1 MDNPAI
7 GTGTARG
14 DNNRAMGEPE
24 RIIPELGDE
33 PPLVADGRGQPDRRD
48 VSARWLSG
56 TFLTG
61 VTSSIL
67 LGVALFA
74 ALDGREQ
81 LATPPE
87 IASLS
92 DISLGDVVSDTA
104 KSARINRPLAVTTA
118 RDRRRMEVSTVTRS
132 GDRDLVRTLPFVQV
146 KMALA
151 AGHTTDRKY
160 PRFNPL
166 DVFAADGE
174 EVTATT
180 GLIYG
185 ASVESDV
192 SLKTIDF
199 PFETANFEETSRLSA
214 NEVEEVVRETSAIL
228 TDDGAVQVA
237 ALHYVDPQ
245 RFGTSLLAD
254 SIPAAFDVRVVPQ
267 NVSVARISPDQS
279 DAPTFAEEVIPVRE
293 DSSIR
298 DMFEK
303 SGYAGEDAD
312 GMIEAL
318 ATLLKSDELEAGTAI
333 RIGVETAGEAG
344 LIVRTGI
351 YDEGRHILTIALDDR
366 RQFVRSKEPAI
377 NQAIAAALNASP
389 TQVAVRGDLP
399 RAYDGIYR
407 AAYSYG
413 LSKQMTKRLIK
424 MLAAEVDF
432 QSRLNPS
439 DRLELFFSQPDEN
452 GHATPDSELLYV
464 KANFGSAER
473 VLYRFQMFDGKV
485 DYFTPEGRSAKQFL
499 LRNPVPNGRFRSGFG
514 MRRHPVLKYR
524 KMHTGVDWS
533 ARRGT
538 PIIASGNGTVK
549 KAGWA
554 SGYGKQTVLK
564 HANGYVTSYS
574 HQSAIAKGVVPGA
587 KVRQGQV
594 IGYVG
599 STGLS
604 TGNHLHYELIVN
616 GTKVDPMR
624 VRLPTGRVL
633 KGEELAAFERERD
646 RIDAL
651 LREEDEPPLKVASR

>member
-1 MDNPAI
+1 MS
-7 GTGTARG
+7 
-14 DNNRAMGEPE
+14 EPD
-24 RIIPELGDE
+24 RMIVELGDA
-33 PPLVADGRGQPDRRD
+33 PPLPADGRGQPDRRE

-87 IASLS
+87 IANLS
-92 DISLGDVVSDTA
+92 DIALGDVEDDTA
-104 KSARINRPLAVTTA
+104 KTSRLLRPAAIATA
-118 RDRRRMEVSTVTRS
+118 RDRRRMEVSTVIRS
-132 GDRDLVRTLPFVQV
+132 GDSDLVRTLPFAHI

-166 DVFAADGE
+166 DVFAPDGDE
-174 EVTATT
+174 LTATT
-180 GLIYG
+180 GQIYG
-185 ASVESDV
+185 ATVESDV

-199 PFETANFEETSRLSA
+199 PFETANLEERSRLSA
-214 NEVEEVVRETSAIL
+214 DEVEQVVRETGAIL
-228 TDDGAVQVA
+228 TDGAVQVA
-237 ALHYVDPQ
+237 ALHYVDPL
-245 RFGTSLLAD
+245 RFGNTSITDA
-254 SIPAAFDVRVVPQ
+254 IPAAFDIRVVPQ
-267 NVSVARISPDQS
+267 NVSVAKINGDSSKLPS
-279 DAPTFAEEVIPVRE
+279 FAEEVLPVRQ
-293 DSSIR
+293 DAQIR
-298 DMFEK
+298 DVFEK
-303 SGYAGEDAD
+303 SDYSGEDVD
-312 GMIEAL
+312 NMIDAL
-318 ATLLKSDELEAGTAI
+318 ATLLETDKLPAGSAV
-333 RIGVETAGEAG
+333 RVGVLNEDEAG
-344 LIVRTGI
+344 LVVRAGLYREGHHIVTVALN
-351 YDEGRHILTIALDDR
+351 DRHQYVKA
-366 RQFVRSKEPAI
+366 KEPAI
-377 NQAIAAALNASP
+377 NPAIAQALDAKP
-389 TQVAVRGDLP
+389 GEVAVRSELP
-399 RAYDGIYR
+399 RSYDGIYR

-413 LSKQMTKRLIK
+413 LSRDMVRRLIK
-424 MLAAEVDF
+424 LLAAEVDF
-432 QSRLNPS
+432 QSRLDPS
-439 DRLELFFSQPDEN
+439 DRLELFFSKPDDDGN
-452 GHATPDSELLYV
+452 ATPESELLFV
-464 KANFGSAER
+464 KANFGNAER
-473 VLYRFQMFDGKV
+473 ILYRFQMFDGKV

-524 KMHTGVDWS
+524 KMHTGIDW
-533 ARRGT
+533 AAPRGT
-538 PIIASGNGTVK
+538 PIIASGNATVK

-574 HQSAIAKGVVPGA
+574 HQSAIAKGVKAGA
-587 KVRQGQV
+587 RVRQGQV

-604 TGNHLHYELIVN
+604 TGNHLHYEMIVN

-633 KGEELAAFERERD
+633 KGEELAAFEKERD

-651 LREEDEPPLKVASR
+651 LTDENEPSLKVASR

>member
-1 MDNPAI
+1 MSESESMIA
-7 GTGTARG
+7 
-14 DNNRAMGEPE
+14 
-24 RIIPELGDE
+24 ELGNE
-33 PPLVADGRGQPDRRD
+33 PPLVADGRGQPDRRE

-81 LATPPE
+81 LATPAE
-87 IASLS
+87 IANAA
-92 DISLGDVVSDTA
+92 DIALGDRDGDNA
-104 KSARINRPLAVTTA
+104 KSDRISRPLAVSTA
-118 RDRRRMEVSTVTRS
+118 RDRRRMEVSTVIKS
-132 GDRDLVRTLPFVQV
+132 GDGDLVRTLPFAHV

-151 AGHTTDRKY
+151 AGHTTERKY

-166 DVFAADGE
+166 DVFAADGD

-185 ASVESDV
+185 ANVESDV

-199 PFETANFEETSRLSA
+199 PFEAANFEEKGRLTA
-214 NEVEEVVRETSAIL
+214 DEVEQVVRDTGAIL
-228 TDDGAVQVA
+228 TDGDVLVA

-245 RFGTSLLAD
+245 RFGNGSIGDT
-254 SIPAAFDVRVVPQ
+254 IPAALDVRIVPQ
-267 NVSVARISPDQS
+267 NVSVARASRAGGS
-279 DAPTFAEEVIPVRE
+279 APVFSEEIIPVRQ
-293 DSSIR
+293 DGKIG
-298 DMFEK
+298 DLFEK
-303 SGYAGEDAD
+303 SGYSGDDAD
-312 GMIEAL
+312 NVINAL
-318 ATLLKSDELEAGTAI
+318 ATLLETDKLDAGMAV
-333 RIGVETAGEAG
+333 RIGVENSRDAGQ
-344 LIVRTGI
+344 IVRSGI
-351 YDEGRHILTIALDDR
+351 YRDGEHLLTVALDDK
-366 RQFVRSKEPAI
+366 QKFVKAEEPA
-377 NQAIAAALNASP
+377 ASALVATALNSTP
-389 TQVAVRGDLP
+389 NKIAVRGDLP

-407 AAYSYG
+407 AAYAYG
-413 LSKQMTKRLIK
+413 VSKQLTKRLIK

-432 QSRLNPS
+432 QSRLKPS
-439 DRLELFFSQPDEN
+439 DRLELFFSQPDDDGN
-452 GHATPDSELLYV
+452 ATPESELLYV
-464 KANFGSAER
+464 KANFGNAER
-473 VLYRFQMFDGKV
+473 ILYRFQLFDGKV
-485 DYFTPEGRSAKQFL
+485 DYFTPEGRSARQFL

-533 ARRGT
+533 APRGT
-538 PIIASGNGTVK
+538 PIISSGNGTVK
-549 KAGWA
+549 KAGWS
-554 SGYGKQTVLK
+554 SGYGKQTVVK

-574 HQSAIAKGVVPGA
+574 HQTAIAKGVKPGA

-594 IGYVG
+594 IGFVG

-616 GTKVDPMR
+616 GNKVDPMR

-633 KGEELAAFERERD
+633 KGEELTAFERERD

-651 LREEDEPPLKVASR
+651 LRDENENPLKVASR

>member
-1 MDNPAI
+1 MIA
-7 GTGTARG
+7 
-14 DNNRAMGEPE
+14 
-24 RIIPELGDE
+24 ELGDE
-33 PPLVADGRGQPDRRD
+33 PPLVADGRGQPDRRE

-61 VTSSIL
+61 LTSSVL

-87 IASLS
+87 IAN
-92 DISLGDVVSDTA
+92 LGDIALGDTA
-104 KSARINRPLAVTTA
+104 SETAKTARIARPLAVTSA
-118 RDRRRMEVSTVTRS
+118 RDRRRMEVSTVIRT
-132 GDRDLVRTLPFVQV
+132 GDRDLVRTLPFVHV
-146 KMALA
+146 RMALA

-166 DVFAADGE
+166 DVFAADGN

-199 PFETANFEETSRLSA
+199 PFETANFEEKSRLTA
-214 NEVEEVVRETSAIL
+214 DEVEQVVRDTGAIL
-228 TDDGAVQVA
+228 TDGAVQVA

-254 SIPAAFDVRVVPQ
+254 SIPAAFDIRIVQQ
-267 NVSVARISPDQS
+267 NVSVAKLSS
-279 DAPTFAEEVIPVRE
+279 DENVAPAFAEEIIPVRQ
-293 DSSIR
+293 DGSIR

-303 SGYAGEDAD
+303 SGYSGEDAD
-312 GMIEAL
+312 GMIDAL
-318 ATLLKSDELEAGTAI
+318 TKLLDTEELQAGMAI

-344 LIVRTGI
+344 QIVRSGI
-351 YDEGRHILTIALDDR
+351 YREGRHVLTIALDDR
-366 RQFVRSKEPAI
+366 RQFVRAKEPALS
-377 NQAIAAALNASP
+377 QAVAAALNATP
-389 TQVAVRGDLP
+389 NQVAVRGDLP

-413 LSKQMTKRLIK
+413 VSREMTKRLIK
-424 MLAAEVDF
+424 LLAAEVDF
-432 QSRLNPS
+432 QSRLNPA
-439 DRLELFFSQPDEN
+439 DRLELFFSQPDED
-452 GHATPDSELLYV
+452 GQATPESELLYV

-473 VLYRFQMFDGKV
+473 ILYRFQMFDGKV
-485 DYFTPEGRSAKQFL
+485 DYFTPEGRSARQFL
-499 LRNPVPNGRFRSGFG
+499 LRNPLPNGRFRSGFG

-533 ARRGT
+533 APRGT

-554 SGYGKQTVLK
+554 SGYGKQIILK

-574 HQSAIAKGVVPGA
+574 HQSAFAKGIVPGA

-646 RIDAL
+646 RINAL
-651 LREEDEPPLKVASR
+651 LLDENEPVKVASR

>member
-7 GTGTARG
+7 ATGTARG
-14 DNNRAMGEPE
+14 DNNYAMGEPE
-24 RIIPELGDE
+24 RMIPELGDD

-92 DISLGDVVSDTA
+92 DISLGDVASDTA
-104 KSARINRPLAVTTA
+104 KSARIARPLAVTTA
-118 RDRRRMEVSTVTRS
+118 RDRRRMEVSTVIRS
-132 GDRDLVRTLPFVQV
+132 GDSDLVRTLPFVQV

-192 SLKTIDF
+192 SLKTFDF
-199 PFETANFEETSRLSA
+199 PFETANFEEASRLSA

-267 NVSVARISPDQS
+267 NVSVARLSPDES
-279 DAPTFAEEVIPVRE
+279 EAPSFAEEVIPVRE
-293 DSSIR
+293 DSTIR

-303 SGYAGEDAD
+303 SGYTGEDAD
-312 GMIEAL
+312 GMIDAL
-318 ATLLKSDELEAGTAI
+318 ATLLNSEELEAGTAI

-351 YDEGRHILTIALDDR
+351 YEEGRHILTIALDDG

-377 NQAIAAALNASP
+377 SQAIAAALNASP

-473 VLYRFQMFDGKV
+473 ILYRFQMFDGKV

-533 ARRGT
+533 AKRGT

-554 SGYGKQTVLK
+554 SGYGKQTILK

-574 HQSAIAKGVVPGA
+574 HQSAIAKGVAPGA

-651 LREEDEPPLKVASR
+651 LRDESEPPLKVASR

>member
-1 MDNPAI
+1 MSDS
-7 GTGTARG
+7 
-14 DNNRAMGEPE
+14 E
-24 RIIPELGDE
+24 RMLAELGDD
-33 PPLVADGRGQPDRRD
+33 PPLVADGRGPPDRRE

-92 DISLGDVVSDTA
+92 DITLDDVGSDNA
-104 KSARINRPLAVTTA
+104 KSARIARPLALA
-118 RDRRRMEVSTVTRS
+118 SSRDRRRMEVSTVIKS
-132 GDRDLVRTLPFVQV
+132 GDSDLVRTLPFVHV

-174 EVTATT
+174 EAKATT

-185 ASVESDV
+185 ARVESDV

-199 PFETANFEETSRLSA
+199 PFETANFEEESRLSA
-214 NEVEEVVRETSAIL
+214 DEVEQVVRETGAIL
-228 TDDGAVQVA
+228 TDGAIQVA

-245 RFGTSLLAD
+245 RFGTSSIAD
-254 SIPAAFDVRVVPQ
+254 AIPSAFDVRIVPQ
-267 NVSVARISPDQS
+267 NVSVAHLTPGSRKSPE
-279 DAPTFAEEVIPVRE
+279 FAEEVIPVRQKR
-293 DSSIR
+293 SIR
-298 DMFEK
+298 SVFER
-303 SGYAGEDAD
+303 SGYSGEDVD
-312 GMIEAL
+312 GMIGAL
-318 ATLLKSDELEAGTAI
+318 KTLLKSDELEAGMAL
-333 RIGVETAGEAG
+333 RIGVDASQEADR
-344 LIVRTGI
+344 IVRSGI
-351 YDEGRHILTIALDDR
+351 YRDGEHVLTIALNDR
-366 RQFVRSKEPAI
+366 DQYVRARQPGMS
-377 NQAIAAALNASP
+377 QAMASLLSTTP
-389 TQVAVRGDLP
+389 SQIAVRGDLP

-407 AAYSYG
+407 AAYAYG
-413 LSKQMTKRLIK
+413 VSKKMTKRLIK

-432 QSRLNPS
+432 QSRLHPS
-439 DRLELFFSQPDEN
+439 DRLELFFSQPDDEGN
-452 GHATPDSELLYV
+452 ATPESELLYV
-464 KANFGSAER
+464 KANFGNAER
-473 VLYRFQMFDGKV
+473 ILYRFQMFDGKV

-533 ARRGT
+533 APRGT

-549 KAGWA
+549 KAGWS

-574 HQSAIAKGVVPGA
+574 HQTAIAKGVVPGA

-651 LREEDEPPLKVASR
+651 LRDENDPPLKVASR

>member
-1 MDNPAI
+1 MS
-7 GTGTARG
+7 
-14 DNNRAMGEPE
+14 EPQY
-24 RIIPELGDE
+24 IITELGNE
-33 PPLVADGRGQPDRRD
+33 PPLVADGRGQPDRRE

-87 IASLS
+87 IANLS
-92 DISLGDVVSDTA
+92 DIALGDREGDNA
-104 KSARINRPLAVTTA
+104 KTGRIPRPLAVATA
-118 RDRRRMEVSTVTRS
+118 KDRRRMEVSTVIKS
-132 GDRDLVRTLPFVQV
+132 GDSDLVRTLPFAHV

-151 AGHTTDRKY
+151 AGHTTERKY

-166 DVFAADGE
+166 DVFAADGD

-185 ASVESDV
+185 ANVESDV

-199 PFETANFEETSRLSA
+199 PFESANFEEKSRLTA
-214 NEVEEVVRETSAIL
+214 DEVEQVVRDTSAIL
-228 TDDGAVQVA
+228 TDGAVQVA

-245 RFGTSLLAD
+245 RFGNSSIAD
-254 SIPAAFDVRVVPQ
+254 AIPAALDVRIVPQ
-267 NVSVARISPDQS
+267 NVSVAHANRGANIAVS
-279 DAPTFAEEVIPVRE
+279 FVEEIVPVRRE
-293 DSSIR
+293 GTIGDL
-298 DMFEK
+298 FEK
-303 SGYAGEDAD
+303 SGYSGDDAD
-312 GMIEAL
+312 RMTEAL
-318 ATLLKSDELEAGTAI
+318 TTLLKTDQLEAGMAV
-333 RIGVETAGEAG
+333 RIGVENSREAG
-344 LIVRTGI
+344 QIVRTGV
-351 YDEGRHILTIALDDR
+351 YRDGDHLLTIALDDR
-366 RQFVRSKEPAI
+366 QQYVKAEEPAT
-377 NQAIAAALNASP
+377 NPLVAAELSSAP
-389 TQVAVRGDLP
+389 DKVAVRGDLP

-407 AAYSYG
+407 AAYAYG

-432 QSRLNPS
+432 QSRLKPS
-439 DRLELFFSQPDEN
+439 DRLELFFSQPDEDGN
-452 GHATPDSELLYV
+452 ATPDSELLFV
-464 KANFGSAER
+464 KANFGSSER

-514 MRRHPVLKYR
+514 MRRHPILKYR
-524 KMHTGVDWS
+524 KMHTGVDW
-533 ARRGT
+533 AAPRGT

-554 SGYGKQTVLK
+554 SGYGKQTIVK

-574 HQSAIAKGVVPGA
+574 HQSAMAKGIVPGA

-594 IGYVG
+594 IGFVG

-616 GTKVDPMR
+616 GNKVDPMR

-633 KGEELAAFERERD
+633 KGDELAAFERERD

-651 LREEDEPPLKVASR
+651 LRDENDSPLKVASR